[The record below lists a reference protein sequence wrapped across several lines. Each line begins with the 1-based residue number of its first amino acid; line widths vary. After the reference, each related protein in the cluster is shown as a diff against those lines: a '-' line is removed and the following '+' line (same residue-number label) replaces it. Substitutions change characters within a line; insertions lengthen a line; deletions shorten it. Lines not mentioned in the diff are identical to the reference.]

1 MSKQLHMNWSP
12 FYVFFVQKKCKRLNS
27 EIFLN
32 LDFFLLLPFRRL
44 TLVSLLQKKIFSLLF
59 ASCPF
64 VVADNFSFSLSGG
77 RYLLSV
83 PFMQSI
89 INHAGR
95 SCWILGS
102 LISEALCKKKR
113 TAFLLLMWISL
124 GLKRIWLYS
133 IAGAFW
139 STLNVHAFLF
149 WAKRMLDSPIFLTFA
164 GDWWTIRD
172 LGKEYICNSS

>member
-1 MSKQLHMNWSP
+1 MNRSP
-12 FYVFFVQKKCKRLNS
+12 FCVFFIQKMQAIEFRNFTES
-27 EIFLN
+27 R
-32 LDFFLLLPFRRL
+32 FFFGYCHSAGWLWYLYSKKKHFHYCLHHVLLLSL
-44 TLVSLLQKKIFSLLF
+44 TTFPFSLF
-59 ASCPF
+59 
-64 VVADNFSFSLSGG
+64 GG

>member
-1 MSKQLHMNWSP
+1 MCSS
-12 FYVFFVQKKCKRLNS
+12 FKKSASDWILKF
-27 EIFLN
+27 FLN
-32 LDFFLLLPFRRL
+32 LDFFCYCHSAGWLWYLYC
-44 TLVSLLQKKIFSLLF
+44 KKKKNSLLF

>member
-32 LDFFLLLPFRRL
+32 LDFFCYCHSAGWLWYLYC
-44 TLVSLLQKKIFSLLF
+44 KNKIFSLLF

-113 TAFLLLMWISL
+113 TAFSAVDVNITWAEKDLTIFHRWCFLEHSKCSCLSFL
-124 GLKRIWLYS
+124 G
-133 IAGAFW
+133 
-139 STLNVHAFLF
+139 
-149 WAKRMLDSPIFLTFA
+149 
-164 GDWWTIRD
+164 
-172 LGKEYICNSS
+172 

>member
-1 MSKQLHMNWSP
+1 MNWSP

-32 LDFFLLLPFRRL
+32 LDFFCYCHSAGWLWYLYCKKKIHYCLHHVLLLSLTTFPFL
-44 TLVSLLQKKIFSLLF
+44 CLEDDIS
-59 ASCPF
+59 
-64 VVADNFSFSLSGG
+64 
-77 RYLLSV
+77 SV